1 MFTNM
6 IFEHND
12 LRICYDESL
21 DKNSTFIV
29 AARDRNSK
37 FDYERCSYFK
47 GCAGCDLGE
56 IGRLKRSNFIMV
68 YVFNNLKYDTDKMDL
83 ISTKC
88 MYALNI
94 VERPVNVKLYKS
106 LKGRWLIVFK
116 QGGALA
122 IDEEKAK
129 HMLLKYD
136 INAYEKIFGELEE
149 A

>member
-1 MFTNM
+1 M
-6 IFEHND
+6 
-12 LRICYDESL
+12 Y
-21 DKNSTFIV
+21 
-29 AARDRNSK
+29 
-37 FDYERCSYFK
+37 
-47 GCAGCDLGE
+47 
-56 IGRLKRSNFIMV
+56 KRQ
-68 YVFNNLKYDTDKMDL
+68 
-83 ISTKC
+83 
-88 MYALNI
+88 
-94 VERPVNVKLYKS
+94 KLYKS